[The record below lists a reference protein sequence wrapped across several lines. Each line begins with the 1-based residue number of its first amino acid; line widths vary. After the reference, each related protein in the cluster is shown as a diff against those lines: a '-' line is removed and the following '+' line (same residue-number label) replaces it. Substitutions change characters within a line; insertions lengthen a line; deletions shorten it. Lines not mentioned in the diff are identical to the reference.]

1 MRDQITK
8 DFGWK
13 MFSVFLAL
21 VVWLT
26 VHKIYEEPGAETSQ
40 ARENTYGDL
49 PVLVVSEASDVHD
62 FRVVPATV
70 SVTVS
75 GPPDAMAVLQADQ
88 IRATVD
94 LTGIGS
100 GKQLRRVE
108 VSTPPRVTL
117 VDVDPPRVSVITP
130 PLPKNKNP

>member
-1 MRDQITK
+1 MRNWIAK

-26 VHKIYEEPGAETSQ
+26 VHKIYEEPGAATSQ

-94 LTGIGS
+94 MTA
-100 GKQLRRVE
+100 GKELRRKVE
-108 VSTPPRVTL
+108 VSTPPSVTL
-117 VDVDPPRVSVITP
+117 VSVDPPRVSVITP
-130 PLPKNKNP
+130 PVKNKTP

>member
-1 MRDQITK
+1 MRDWIAK

-26 VHKIYEEPGAETSQ
+26 VHKIYEEPGAATSQ

-94 LTGIGS
+94 MTA
-100 GKQLRRVE
+100 GKELRRKVE
-108 VSTPPRVTL
+108 VSTPPNVTL
-117 VDVDPPRVSVITP
+117 VSVDPPRVSVITP
-130 PLPKNKNP
+130 PVKNKTP

>member
-1 MRDQITK
+1 MRNWIAK

-26 VHKIYEEPGAETSQ
+26 VHKIYEEPGAATSQ

-94 LTGIGS
+94 MTA
-100 GKQLRRVE
+100 GKELRRKVE
-108 VSTPPRVTL
+108 VSTPPNVTL
-117 VDVDPPRVSVITP
+117 VGVDPPKVSVITP
-130 PLPKNKNP
+130 PVKNKTP